1 MLVAGNG
8 AQFKGLEEKVE
19 LSTAT
24 LTKRLNTA
32 RRYSLLEKEQR
43 TDSDRNVSII
53 YAATEVGHEIFV
65 AAHEGT
71 AQRYIPPFQ
80 VKRKNWKT
88 NERKFLRLRKRDTAM
103 WRT

>member
-32 RRYSLLEKEQR
+32 RRYSLLEKEQ
-43 TDSDRNVSII
+43 
-53 YAATEVGHEIFV
+53 
-65 AAHEGT
+65 
-71 AQRYIPPFQ
+71 
-80 VKRKNWKT
+80 
-88 NERKFLRLRKRDTAM
+88 
-103 WRT
+103 